1 MTDAEFRAWLTRD
14 NEHRVVLARMSYQ
27 YESGGAPATGILY
40 FSNLPYID
48 EDGDPDPIAY
58 LSAIKSTPQY
68 SRSLS
73 GERLGGYSSSV
84 GALELD
90 NADGALDYM
99 LALPI
104 DGSEITFLCG
114 GIDWPIADFRS
125 MFVALTV
132 KIIAAA
138 WDRITVTLRDTS
150 LLLDKSVG
158 GESSIDDGSPAVDN
172 WRAAN
177 FGLLHQLEC
186 KLVDQSTLTY
196 AHSDTGDGIAYSPDF
211 EQTVRDRGYPILY
224 TDNGD
229 GTISLDVTPDGE
241 ITTDLL
247 MVEGT
252 NPPGYRAVSDAMQ
265 WLVGTR
271 CGLTA
276 LGKYYGPDDTYDLR
290 PNTDI
295 GAWSLDG
302 GQDYLI
308 GISIQNKTNVEQLL
322 NDLCDTGICFRAI
335 RRDGMF
341 TFGRIRPNDIASLGV
356 ASQATIREDDLDD
369 NIRIEH
375 ATPTYYRLQAQM
387 NTNWRI
393 ISNPAT
399 ALLPEELAILTR
411 DGLTQIQA
419 DAIGVTYADKPE
431 LYNLTLVQSPLI
443 ETLLSGDDEF
453 YDAEYLVQWM
463 EVRRSTF
470 LPWMETVTVT
480 VGLEYFEL
488 ELGNVVTLEVPRFD
502 FDAGELT
509 QVIGIDIN
517 LMNAKITL
525 RLMHR
530 RLAAPPPE
538 GWVREVEDADN
549 IAGFSLQV
557 PRPLIPIVELDLVF
571 PGVVGGI
578 GVGLLPIVTPYGAA
592 PPMVCG
598 TGFQFSGATTLN
610 ALVDSSVLILP
621 APDMLNLPVDSGDV
635 SWVITDYAPLAFANP
650 TVTAVSAFSVDGWL
664 FNGFPET
671 DGAYSGGL
679 WSLQAVVDGNNVC
692 SGISIGAGGWYF
704 DNIGTEIP
712 GVFDPIAEV
721 FSQFILLDGTTL
733 SGLTSDI
740 QWVITQTA
748 GSMVALPNV
757 YSVSGNVVDGFKIDT
772 AAAGVTSDS
781 ITAYADADGE
791 FIGSAFSL
799 QAQEGTEHDIDGIPT
814 VWTDIYAP
822 VLIRASSIFFDYG
835 SLSSINNL
843 AAAAGH
849 PLPHGTPYGDTI
861 VAYNTYPY
869 QHGHRIR
876 FDAYKTLDDTPDPGV
891 QTGYMGVWG
900 GVIIVRGDDPPP
912 PPLVTW
918 SYTVN
923 WQGNP
928 DTDTHLN
935 DVAVTSDGGLFQ
947 FEVTPNWSLASDDP
961 GGPYC
966 YITGL
971 GITATHVN
979 GAAYD
984 VYPVNNAG
992 MTMGYL

>member
-578 GVGLLPIVTPYGAA
+578 GVGLLPIVTPYGSPPPPINPLSVAYVA
-592 PPMVCG
+592 PILGERVATLVPRTYVRMARDNADPDYLWYSEPGIDDGLGTAIGGNIIKLEMIGYTLVGGGVDLPGPAGTFDMTNDLGGATHDKGCVSRDPLDLNTYLDPFAPFSNESRTVIGVAMSANGFMYATFGGDGDITVWCQMGWGSWATAPQSVLFNVGSNVISGRWLSDGTQLFLNVDSGGGNTGVVCIIPDDTG
-598 TGFQFSGATTLN
+598 TGFTGVSIDYSFGVSGAGTTGTHQDIWLSHDGLVLAVGVTLEISAGLYGQGSVVLFKRNDTTDDFALSFARIRPNLSVSGATGLFGSAICLSEDGN
-610 ALVDSSVLILP
+610 YMVVGEP
-621 APDMLNLPVDSGDV
+621 
-635 SWVITDYAPLAFANP
+635 FANGGIGKAWGIP
-650 TVTAVSAFSVDGWL
+650 NVLLLSGTTNLVTSVGYEFTHTYVAADAAYGISVACSSLADKVAIQTSSAED
-664 FNGFPET
+664 T
-671 DGAYSGGL
+671 MDI
-679 WSLQAVVDGNNVC
+679 WSL
-692 SGISIGAGGWYF
+692 
-704 DNIGTEIP
+704 
-712 GVFDPIAEV
+712 
-721 FSQFILLDGTTL
+721 
-733 SGLTSDI
+733 
-740 QWVITQTA
+740 
-748 GSMVALPNV
+748 
-757 YSVSGNVVDGFKIDT
+757 
-772 AAAGVTSDS
+772 
-781 ITAYADADGE
+781 
-791 FIGSAFSL
+791 
-799 QAQEGTEHDIDGIPT
+799 
-814 VWTDIYAP
+814 
-822 VLIRASSIFFDYG
+822 
-835 SLSSINNL
+835 
-843 AAAAGH
+843 
-849 PLPHGTPYGDTI
+849 
-861 VAYNTYPY
+861 
-869 QHGHRIR
+869 
-876 FDAYKTLDDTPDPGV
+876 
-891 QTGYMGVWG
+891 
-900 GVIIVRGDDPPP
+900 
-912 PPLVTW
+912 
-918 SYTVN
+918 
-923 WQGNP
+923 
-928 DTDTHLN
+928 
-935 DVAVTSDGGLFQ
+935 
-947 FEVTPNWSLASDDP
+947 
-961 GGPYC
+961 
-966 YITGL
+966 
-971 GITATHVN
+971 
-979 GAAYD
+979 
-984 VYPVNNAG
+984 
-992 MTMGYL
+992 